1 MVFLSQDGDS
11 EPVYLWRKRPES
23 EESLTSGAVEPSMT
37 AEGKALA
44 DPPGGVE
51 RMHNTVNKHE
61 ILVFCAQCR
70 TDKNDMQGEGQKII
84 DIIEGLPGSRFS
96 VKYNPRP
103 SLQVLQGQL
112 RRANDAIGVHFIGH
126 GDEEGLYVVSDDGT
140 QPAKVSAPTLAQ
152 LIQNVLSMQ
161 MGVLN
166 ACDTED
172 LGRELAQRGLKHVVC
187 WRGKVADAVAERFSQ
202 EFYKT
207 LNESPG
213 EYRRAFVEGKL
224 AATMLQDARWNAGE
238 RRPSGSPCYLCH
250 SSVDG
255 QGGDILPDD
264 EPVSFLSTTAQVEVD
279 VENDGVDMEAASPS
293 QLPDEGVEAEAAD
306 TDDERSLNNRKGAAE
321 LEAFK
326 ALGFKFDFEGHSVE
340 AGIRMHQ
347 EGKIAGTQVRK
358 YGLQESPA
366 HGRKLLYLSPPAVK
380 HIFGDESIRSYT
392 DPALWCKRGPICK
405 KAELASAAGIDKAIK
420 SFEKSLSMRPRG
432 GDSGHDH
439 MRQQIEECVE
449 VLRKCRAGK
458 S

>member
-1 MVFLSQDGDS
+1 M
-11 EPVYLWRKRPES
+11 
-23 EESLTSGAVEPSMT
+23 
-37 AEGKALA
+37 
-44 DPPGGVE
+44 
-51 RMHNTVNKHE
+51 
-61 ILVFCAQCR
+61 
-70 TDKNDMQGEGQKII
+70 
-84 DIIEGLPGSRFS
+84 
-96 VKYNPRP
+96 
-103 SLQVLQGQL
+103 
-112 RRANDAIGVHFIGH
+112 
-126 GDEEGLYVVSDDGT
+126 
-140 QPAKVSAPTLAQ
+140 
-152 LIQNVLSMQ
+152 
-161 MGVLN
+161 
-166 ACDTED
+166 
-172 LGRELAQRGLKHVVC
+172 
-187 WRGKVADAVAERFSQ
+187 
-202 EFYKT
+202 
-207 LNESPG
+207 
-213 EYRRAFVEGKL
+213 
-224 AATMLQDARWNAGE
+224 
-238 RRPSGSPCYLCH
+238 
-250 SSVDG
+250 
-255 QGGDILPDD
+255 PDD
-264 EPVSFLSTTAQVEVD
+264 EPVSF
-279 VENDGVDMEAASPS
+279 
-293 QLPDEGVEAEAAD
+293 AAD

-326 ALGFKFDFEGHSVE
+326 ALGFKFDFEGYSVE

>member
-1 MVFLSQDGDS
+1 
-11 EPVYLWRKRPES
+11 
-23 EESLTSGAVEPSMT
+23 
-37 AEGKALA
+37 
-44 DPPGGVE
+44 
-51 RMHNTVNKHE
+51 
-61 ILVFCAQCR
+61 
-70 TDKNDMQGEGQKII
+70 
-84 DIIEGLPGSRFS
+84 
-96 VKYNPRP
+96 
-103 SLQVLQGQL
+103 
-112 RRANDAIGVHFIGH
+112 
-126 GDEEGLYVVSDDGT
+126 
-140 QPAKVSAPTLAQ
+140 
-152 LIQNVLSMQ
+152 
-161 MGVLN
+161 MGVFN

-255 QGGDILPDD
+255 QEGDILPDD
-264 EPVSFLSTTAQVEVD
+264 EPVSSLFTTAQVEVD
-279 VENDGVDMEAASPS
+279 VENDGEDMEAASPA
-293 QLPDEGVEAEAAD
+293 QLPDEGAEAEAAD
-306 TDDERSLNNRKGAAE
+306 TDNERSLNNRKGAAE

-358 YGLQESPA
+358 YGLQENLA
-366 HGRKLLYLSPPAVK
+366 HNRKLLYLSPPAVK
-380 HIFGDESIRSYT
+380 HIFGDESIERYT
-392 DPALWCKRGPICK
+392 
-405 KAELASAAGIDKAIK
+405 AIK
-420 SFEKSLSMRPRG
+420 CFEKSLSMRPRG